1 MSRLLHIV
9 ASICARRFMEWRRAH
24 QPMSAVGA
32 GTKWR
37 RSSPPSSSWM
47 PAVGAGDGASE
58 ALLPGCCCA
67 HTGRGHRG
75 ALLEAAAGG
84 AGAGALLLEA
94 AASGGAVWTKTP
106 PFRRICA
113 FSSCS
118 SKRLYGKHLFSEA
131 RCSSF
136 SIKDEELK
144 RFCPARWNGAFLQM
158 RAGVCGTD
166 LAPPSDLLH
175 SASSSRRES
184 GATCRHRRAPRIRCA
199 PSQ

>member
-32 GTKWR
+32 GDEMAKIVATFVVMDACR
-37 RSSPPSSSWM
+37 RRRGRGQRS
-47 PAVGAGDGASE
+47 ALARLLLRTHGAG
-58 ALLPGCCCA
+58 P
-67 HTGRGHRG
+67 
-75 ALLEAAAGG
+75 
-84 AGAGALLLEA
+84 GALLLEA

>member
-1 MSRLLHIV
+1 MHIV

-32 GTKWR
+32 G
-37 RSSPPSSSWM
+37 
-47 PAVGAGDGASE
+47 DGASE

-67 HTGRGHRG
+67 HPGRGHRG
-75 ALLEAAAGG
+75 ALLDAAAGGAGAGALLLEAAAGG

-158 RAGVCGTD
+158 RAGVCGTE

>member
-9 ASICARRFMEWRRAH
+9 ASICARRFMEWRRTR

-32 GTKWR
+32 GDGMAKIVATFVVMDGCR
-37 RSSPPSSSWM
+37 RRRGRGQRS
-47 PAVGAGDGASE
+47 ALARLLLRTHGAG
-58 ALLPGCCCA
+58 P
-67 HTGRGHRG
+67 
-75 ALLEAAAGG
+75 
-84 AGAGALLLEA
+84 GALLLEA
-94 AASGGAVWTKTP
+94 AASAGGGGQRRCSWKLPRARARGAVRTKTP
-106 PFRRICA
+106 PFRRIRA

-118 SKRLYGKHLFSEA
+118 SKRLYGKHLFGEA

-166 LAPPSDLLH
+166 LAPPSNLLH

-184 GATCRHRRAPRIRCA
+184 
-199 PSQ
+199 